1 MGDKLRVT
9 VVATGLGN
17 QNQQD
22 TAPRIADVVKR
33 AVAGD
38 GVPDYSD
45 FDRPTVIRN
54 AVVNGTEE
62 VDLQADKGL
71 EYLDIP
77 AFLRRQAD

>member
-1 MGDKLRVT
+1 
-9 VVATGLGN
+9 
-17 QNQQD
+17 
-22 TAPRIADVVKR
+22 VVKR

-62 VDLQADKGL
+62 VDLQADKDL